1 MKYKLV
7 FFLLTACGLATQA
20 QTPEDA
26 LRYSWL
32 TQNGTARNMA
42 IGGAMG
48 SLGGEITSTF
58 VNPAGLGFYK
68 TSEVVLTPAFLMKRN
83 TNNYR
88 DFESKSSKNGMGFGT
103 SGFVF
108 GGSNGNKSNSSSAF
122 SIAINQNANYN
133 NKINFKGL
141 NNYSSFSEQFAE
153 EFVNSGLQTIDQ
165 ALNTNSEVPY
175 GAAPAFYTYLIDT
188 ATINGVTLVRAA
200 PENVLDQ
207 GYALQ
212 QEFNQTTKGGLYEAA
227 IGYALNKN
235 DKWYFG
241 GTIGIP
247 FLNYQ
252 SSTNFTETDTSSNT
266 ANGFKSFTYTDN
278 FKSTGAGLNLKLGL
292 IYRPTDYVRFG
303 LAVHSPS
310 FMRVTDERTTFLKNE
325 LENPAESFNVSSTT
339 FTNGQPGES
348 KYIALSPWK
357 AIISGSYVFREV
369 ENVDRQKGFIT
380 ADLEYVNHKGSRFKS
395 DFEVDTDNGNYYK
408 GLNNVI
414 QNEYKGTFNARI
426 GGEVKFSVFMAR
438 LGFAYYG
445 NPYNKELNLKANKT
459 LMSGGLGYRNHG
471 FFVDVTYVHS
481 NTKDVN
487 FPYRLGDKDNT
498 YAIYKQQLGNVV
510 ATVGFKL

>member
-1 MKYKLV
+1 MKYKLI
-7 FFLLTACGLATQA
+7 FFLFTALGSAAYA

-32 TQNGTARNMA
+32 PQNGTARNMA

-88 DFESKSSKNGMGFGT
+88 DFKTKSSKNGMGFGT

-108 GGSNGNKSNSSSAF
+108 GGSNGPNAKSSSAF
-122 SIAINQNANYN
+122 SIAINQNANFN
-133 NKINFKGL
+133 NVIKFNGL
-141 NNYSSFSEQFAE
+141 NNYSSFSEQFVE
-153 EFVNSGLQTIDQ
+153 EFAASGLTIAE
-165 ALNTNSEVPY
+165 ALNSNSPVPY
-175 GAAPAFYTYLIDT
+175 GSAPALYTYLIDT
-188 ATINGVTLVRAA
+188 ATINGVTTVRAL
-200 PENVLDQ
+200 PENVLAQ
-207 GYALQ
+207 GFALQ
-212 QEFNQTTKGGLYEAA
+212 QAFDQTTKGGLYEAA
-227 IGYALNKN
+227 IGYALNQN

-247 FLNYQ
+247 FLHYE
-252 SSTNFTETDTSSNT
+252 SSTKFTETDTSSNT
-266 ANGFKSFTYTDN
+266 ANQFNSFTYTDN

-303 LAVHSPS
+303 LAVHTPS
-310 FMRVTDERTTFLKNE
+310 FMRVTDERTSFLTNE
-325 LENPAESFNVSSTT
+325 LENPAQSIQVVSTT
-339 FTNGQPGES
+339 FTNGQPGQS
-348 KYIALSPWK
+348 KYIAFSPWK

-369 ENVDRQKGFIT
+369 ENVERQKGFIT

-395 DFEVDTDNGNYYK
+395 DFEVDSDNGNYYK

-414 QNEYKGTFNARI
+414 KNEYKGTFNARI
-426 GGEVKFSVFMAR
+426 GGEVKFNVFMAR

-445 NPYNKELNLKANKT
+445 NPYNSDLNLKANKT
-459 LMSGGLGYRNHG
+459 LISGGLGYRNHG

-481 NTKDVN
+481 STKDVN
-487 FPYRLGDKDNT
+487 FPYRLGDKNNT
-498 YAIYKQQLGNVV
+498 YSNYKQQVGNVV